1 MIRYLKLLR
10 PPTARLSDT
19 LVYVLLCLVTA
30 ISAPPASI
38 LKRRTLRQSVSI
50 IFTSLMPR
58 DLLIDFMGVRFLAR
72 RGRSDMLLLNPLSST
87 ETWDYFNPREGDV
100 VVDIGAHV
108 GKYALVAAKRVGTA
122 GKVVAIEAHPENF
135 RALADNTRIND
146 FRNVFS
152 SNTAAFNED
161 GKRLR
166 LFGQWDAAYSLKAW
180 HPQCISVDARTTDS
194 ILRQHGINSVDW
206 VKIDVEGA
214 EVDVLAG
221 MKKVIGNSPNLRILI
236 EVSPSNEQEVDD
248 ILGGFRKTRIK
259 GRDMLYWRDRVED
272 SLGRPNSRQES
283 S

>member
-1 MIRYLKLLR
+1 MIRYLQLLR
-10 PPTARLSDT
+10 PPTARISDT
-19 LVYVLLCLVTA
+19 LVYMLLCLVTA

-72 RGRSDMLLLNPLSST
+72 KGRADMLLLNPLSSA
-87 ETWDYFNPREGDV
+87 ETWDYFTPQEGDV
-100 VVDIGAHV
+100 VVDVGAHV

-122 GKVVAIEAHPENF
+122 GKVVAIEAHPDNF
-135 RALADNTRIND
+135 QALASNTRING
-146 FRNVFS
+146 FHNVFS
-152 SNTAAFNED
+152 SNAAAFSED

-180 HPQCISVDARTTDS
+180 HPQCISVDTRTTDS
-194 ILRQHGINSVDW
+194 ILGQYGIDSVDW

-214 EVDVLAG
+214 EIDVLAG
-221 MKKVIGNSPNLRILI
+221 MKKVIGNSPNPRILI
-236 EVSPSNEQEVDD
+236 EVSSSNEQEVDD
-248 ILGGFRKTRIK
+248 ILGDFRKTRIK

-272 SLGRPNSRQES
+272 WLGRPNSCQE
-283 S
+283 